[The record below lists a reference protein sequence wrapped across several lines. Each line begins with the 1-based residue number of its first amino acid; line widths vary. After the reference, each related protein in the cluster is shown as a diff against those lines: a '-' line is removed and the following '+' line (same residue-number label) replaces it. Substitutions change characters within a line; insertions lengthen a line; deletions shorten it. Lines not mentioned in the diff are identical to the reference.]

1 MKFLYRKY
9 PAKKR
14 EVVEVMPSHSSA
26 AKFMTAAEFKRYA
39 GGRTH
44 TYFRGQ
50 GEDKIR
56 FTVPFD
62 GVWHV
67 VLEKTKEGAA
77 MDLRA
82 QCRLCLPEPEPE
94 RTIGMGLK
102 EELTPEDEEI
112 QAVSM
117 GSQSE
122 G

>member
-9 PAKKR
+9 PAKR
-14 EVVEVMPSHSSA
+14 SEVVEVLPSHSTA

-50 GEDKIR
+50 GQDKIS

-62 GVWHV
+62 GIWHV
-67 VLEKTKEGAA
+67 VLEKAKDGVAV
-77 MDLRA
+77 DLSA
-82 QCRLCLPEPEPE
+82 QCRLCMPAPTTE
-94 RTIGMGLK
+94 RTIRIGS
-102 EELTPEDEEI
+102 EEEHTQDEEEI
-112 QAVSM
+112 QAVSL